1 MLMKPRRCFSIK
13 WLLVPLALSLP
24 VHISHAHMS
33 RGLLN
38 TYKKAKKYYA
48 SGNYLQAQAL
58 FKNLIII
65 QEETDVTPYAYF
77 YYALAAYHQSDIELA
92 EDTFT
97 KITKIFPTWRDI
109 PEVWY
114 WLAQLRFEQADYK
127 GGLVYLTQL
136 TGKAAQKAAEP
147 MKVHFL
153 EQIASTALLHDLYQL
168 YPYDQ
173 ALGRVLLAKL
183 VEEPFVMR
191 HHTLIDTLSKKLG
204 LAVPEEI
211 QVGSLTSVKKSTY
224 NVAVLLPFF
233 IHEVAYE
240 EEAKNRFVIDMYQ
253 GIQMAVDDLE
263 QRGISVKLAAYDTK
277 KSASTTA
284 QLLAQPEMQ
293 CMDVIIGPL
302 YASTIQLVTDFARE
316 HQIYVFN
323 PLSTNAQVVG
333 SNPFV
338 YLLQPSL
345 QTQAKKAAACTQL
358 TSTDGSTV
366 RAGIVYGTS
375 AADSIRAHVYK
386 QYIEQDPHKE
396 VTLMLSLTPQSAQQ
410 FLHAFRPPQ
419 ATEPC
424 TWEKPCL
431 DSLTHIYIASQD
443 KLIIAN
449 VLSAVEI
456 MNVSPYIIGDEAWLK
471 EEFITLDQL
480 QRLPI
485 RFIAPNYIDYEKDA
499 LYTFRNLF
507 YDRFGYYP
515 THYAC
520 VGYDM
525 MLFLG
530 TMLHTYGVHF
540 PNYWQ
545 EICTP
550 GTIFSG
556 YAYGKQH
563 DNQHVPLVK
572 FQDASLVAC
581 DNVGP

>member
-1 MLMKPRRCFSIK
+1 MK
-13 WLLVPLALSLP
+13 WLLVPIALSLP
-24 VHISHAHMS
+24 IHISHAHMS

-48 SGNYLQAQAL
+48 TGNYPQAQAL
-58 FKNLIII
+58 LKNLIIV

-77 YYALAAYHQSDIELA
+77 YYALTAYHQADIELA

-97 KITKIFPTWRDI
+97 KITKIFPTWREI
-109 PEVWY
+109 PEVCY

-127 GGLVYLTQL
+127 GGLAHLKKL

-147 MKVHFL
+147 MKVYFL
-153 EQIASTALLHDLYQL
+153 EQIDSPAVLQDLYHH
-168 YPYDQ
+168 YPYDY
-173 ALGRVLLAKL
+173 ALGRVLLARLLDEPFIMRNQALINTL
-183 VEEPFVMR
+183 VEN
-191 HHTLIDTLSKKLG
+191 LG
-204 LAVPEEI
+204 LPVPEEI
-211 QVGSLTSVKKSTY
+211 QASSLTSVKKSTY
-224 NVAVLLPFF
+224 NVAILLPFF

-253 GIQMAVDDLE
+253 GIQMAVGDLD
-263 QRGISVKLAAYDTK
+263 QRGISVKLFAYDTK

-293 CMDVIIGPL
+293 SMDLIIGPL
-302 YASTIQLVTDFARE
+302 YAPTIQLVTDFARE

-333 SNPFV
+333 NNPFV

-345 QTQAKKAAACTQL
+345 QTQAKKAAACTQM
-358 TSTDGSTV
+358 TPTDGSAV
-366 RAGIVYGTS
+366 RVGIVYGTC
-375 AADSIRAHVYK
+375 AADSIRAHIYK
-386 QYIEQDPHKE
+386 QYIEQDPDKE
-396 VTLMLSLTPQSAQQ
+396 VTLMLSLTPQGAQQ
-410 FLHAFRPPQ
+410 FLHAFRPVQ
-419 ATEPC
+419 DTEPYAL
-424 TWEKPCL
+424 EKPCL
-431 DSLTHIYIASQD
+431 DSLTHIYIASHD
-443 KLIIAN
+443 KLVIAN

-471 EEFITLDQL
+471 EEFLTLDQL

-485 RFIAPNYIDYEKDA
+485 RFIAPNYIDYEKEA
-499 LYTFRNLF
+499 LHTFRNLF
-507 YDRFGYYP
+507 YDRIGYYP
-515 THYAC
+515 THYAY

-545 EICTP
+545 EIFTP
-550 GTIFSG
+550 GRIFSG
-556 YAYGKQH
+556 FAYGEQH

-572 FQDASLVAC
+572 FQDAALVAC
-581 DNVGP
+581 DRMEP